1 MGLFQC
7 AGIDGGNAQHRTAQ
21 AQGTGRG
28 ISAHHECVPS
38 FVKAD
43 KTTKS
48 HACLARREIKDH
60 IPFEERSRIMQN
72 IRSIFLML
80 AGVTVF
86 VALALFTF
94 SVTLA
99 VGGILTVLMVGRAM
113 SLKMKPAPVRAKAQT
128 QQREMRI
135 WNDGRGTIIDL

>member
-1 MGLFQC
+1 
-7 AGIDGGNAQHRTAQ
+7 
-21 AQGTGRG
+21 
-28 ISAHHECVPS
+28 
-38 FVKAD
+38 
-43 KTTKS
+43 
-48 HACLARREIKDH
+48 
-60 IPFEERSRIMQN
+60 MQN

-94 SVTLA
+94 SVTFA
-99 VGGILTVLMVGRAM
+99 VGGILTVLMVGRAL